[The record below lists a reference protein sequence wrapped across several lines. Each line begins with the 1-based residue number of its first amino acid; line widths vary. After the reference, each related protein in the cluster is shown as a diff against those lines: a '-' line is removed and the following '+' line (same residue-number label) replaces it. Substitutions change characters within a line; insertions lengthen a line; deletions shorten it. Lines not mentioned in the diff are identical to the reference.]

1 MRFPMVWSGLL
12 AFCALPLAAVT
23 LYPAAGGSNLRVPV
37 IAPVP
42 GGARGNAV
50 DFEGVRF
57 TYELQPHFQAA
68 ESGGAGVLSAR
79 PATPPGEI
87 RPRPHRRRRQLHRA
101 PGGTGERRPHLFPAR
116 QRAGKSLPPN
126 SRRSA
131 DGGDTSLHC
140 VPAKRC
146 FKAVEKASLCRCRP
160 DSNRFA

>member
-57 TYELQPHFQAA
+57 TYDATCHAA
-68 ESGGAGVLSAR
+68 GRNPSSSSPAPTAAASSSGWNR
-79 PATPPGEI
+79 
-87 RPRPHRRRRQLHRA
+87 RA
-101 PGGTGERRPHLFPAR
+101 PAAPFPCAATG
-116 QRAGKSLPPN
+116 GKSLPPN